1 MDRPLYWDALIE
13 ARERTRFVHALNG
26 WIKKFLPNVAI
37 LARRPGR
44 RSVETQL
51 RQRTHFPEEAWR
63 KHLPLPQVMPVLKL
77 IQWELGLPNHNFLPD
92 DSVSLLMDSC
102 YGIDDTFVFQELE
115 TRYAVRYLEE
125 ELRRIREESWTLADL
140 LHDLLDRRA
149 EKAEKD
155 KEKKKLKKRT
165 GIILDVS
172 FLAGSPK
179 SPKGQA

>member
-1 MDRPLYWDALIE
+1 
-13 ARERTRFVHALNG
+13 
-26 WIKKFLPNVAI
+26 
-37 LARRPGR
+37 
-44 RSVETQL
+44 
-51 RQRTHFPEEAWR
+51 
-63 KHLPLPQVMPVLKL
+63 MPVLKL

-155 KEKKKLKKRT
+155 KERDKEIKKRT